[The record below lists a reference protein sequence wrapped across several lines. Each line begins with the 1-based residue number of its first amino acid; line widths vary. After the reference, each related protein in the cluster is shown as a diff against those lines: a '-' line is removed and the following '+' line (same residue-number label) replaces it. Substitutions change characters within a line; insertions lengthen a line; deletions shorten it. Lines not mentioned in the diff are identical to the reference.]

1 MEVPEVE
8 RNKLEHFPQYLKAI
22 LVVLS
27 GAGIVLAI
35 LQSFNVAIGGQVM
48 YVISYYYLLFAL
60 FASIAFL
67 VLPARKTDKKPRWY
81 DLAAFVLTFGIAL
94 YFYFHGWD
102 IGQVGWVPASWFNF
116 TLALIFCLL
125 VLELG
130 RRMGGY
136 AYLAVCL
143 IFGLYPLYSGYL
155 TGVLFSPSLPFRLLI
170 SFQVFGT
177 SGLLGMPANVIGLV
191 FGFLIFAGVL
201 VGSGAGQLFLDL
213 ATALLGR
220 YRGGAA
226 KVSVLSSGL
235 FGSLSGSIISN
246 VIGTGTFTIPA
257 MKRTG
262 YEPHF
267 AAAVEACA
275 STGGVIMPP
284 VMGAIA
290 FIMCVFLG
298 IDYSVIIIAAALPA
312 ILYYFGLLMQVDAH
326 AAKIGLKGIP
336 ADEKL
341 PSIIKT
347 LKKGW
352 PFIFVLI
359 FLTWGLI
366 FMKWSVKAPFY
377 ASALLILLSY
387 TSKESMVTPKKLLNI
402 LVSVTTL
409 IAQMVAII
417 LPIGFVVC
425 GLIVTGTTAS
435 LTSVLVN
442 LGGQH
447 LFLILLISAVV
458 LYVLGMAGLCTPAY
472 VFMAVTMAP
481 TVIQIGHLDKV
492 AVHLF
497 LVWFANLSAIT
508 PPVALAAFVAA
519 GMAGAN
525 PMKTGL
531 QAMRLGST
539 LYFIPFFFILEP
551 SLIFRGPILQTVIVF
566 FSCIAAL
573 IFISAGAEG
582 YLLVAGRINWY
593 ERILAIAGGF
603 LIAFPTY
610 MTTLIG
616 VSIILILVS
625 AILIR
630 KRIAKRKVSLMT

>member
-1 MEVPEVE
+1 
-8 RNKLEHFPQYLKAI
+8 
-22 LVVLS
+22 
-27 GAGIVLAI
+27 
-35 LQSFNVAIGGQVM
+35 
-48 YVISYYYLLFAL
+48 
-60 FASIAFL
+60 
-67 VLPARKTDKKPRWY
+67 
-81 DLAAFVLTFGIAL
+81 
-94 YFYFHGWD
+94 
-102 IGQVGWVPASWFNF
+102 
-116 TLALIFCLL
+116 
-125 VLELG
+125 
-130 RRMGGY
+130 
-136 AYLAVCL
+136 
-143 IFGLYPLYSGYL
+143 
-155 TGVLFSPSLPFRLLI
+155 
-170 SFQVFGT
+170 
-177 SGLLGMPANVIGLV
+177 
-191 FGFLIFAGVL
+191 
-201 VGSGAGQLFLDL
+201 
-213 ATALLGR
+213 
-220 YRGGAA
+220 
-226 KVSVLSSGL
+226 
-235 FGSLSGSIISN
+235 
-246 VIGTGTFTIPA
+246 
-257 MKRTG
+257 
-262 YEPHF
+262 
-267 AAAVEACA
+267 
-275 STGGVIMPP
+275 
-284 VMGAIA
+284 
-290 FIMCVFLG
+290 
-298 IDYSVIIIAAALPA
+298 
-312 ILYYFGLLMQVDAH
+312 
-326 AAKIGLKGIP
+326 
-336 ADEKL
+336 
-341 PSIIKT
+341 
-347 LKKGW
+347 
-352 PFIFVLI
+352 
-359 FLTWGLI
+359 
-366 FMKWSVKAPFY
+366 
-377 ASALLILLSY
+377 
-387 TSKESMVTPKKLLNI
+387 MVTPKKLLNI

-458 LYVLGMAGLCTPAY
+458 LYILGMAGLCTPAY